1 MTEGKSEDQKRLEE
15 NPELVAQ
22 MERTAQDPSSR
33 IRSGRPER
41 ERLVDAIA
49 EEQG

>member
-22 MERTAQDPSSR
+22 MERTAQDPDSR
-33 IRSGRPER
+33 IHRGRPGR
-41 ERLVDAIA
+41 ERLVDSIG